1 MYFSKETVQ
10 KLNRRRKFHKACD
23 AAAGVVALCACI
35 LLCIFADHDNK
46 TLMIALSCIIAVGC
60 GWFVIADFYLV
71 ILPYKYAARHIEV
84 VNGYERVTV
93 SGEVLGIKKVTVTK
107 WITAY
112 EVLVSDGKC
121 SLRLYWHEDAGELP
135 FKEDDNIS
143 AVTADGYIISCEVRD
158 GQV

>member
-1 MYFSKETVQ
+1 MYFSEETVQ
-10 KLNRRRKFHKACD
+10 KLNKRRKFHRAYD
-23 AAAGVVALCACI
+23 AAAVVAAFCACI
-35 LLCIFADHDNK
+35 LMCIFGDHDNK
-46 TLMIALSCIIAVGC
+46 TLMLSLSCVIAVGC

-71 ILPYKYAARHIEV
+71 ILPCKYAARHIEV

-112 EVLVSDGKC
+112 EVMVSDGSC
-121 SLRLYWHEDAGELP
+121 SYRLYWHEGAGELP
-135 FKEDDNIS
+135 FKEGDNIS
-143 AVTADGYIISCEVRD
+143 TVTADGYVISCEVRD